1 MTDEQQPDIEQRV
14 RQPHPDAEYRS
25 LTTDIAL
32 FVVPPLTAA
41 TGAATVWAL
50 NEYGP
55 NSDSKQSQQ
64 DEPKQV
70 ILPPG
75 VDPE

>member
-1 MTDEQQPDIEQRV
+1 VTDEQQPDIEQRV

-32 FVVPPLTAA
+32 FAGPVLGGLASGGTA
-41 TGAATVWAL
+41 WAL
-50 NEYGP
+50 DQYGP
-55 NSDSKQSQQ
+55 KSDSEKGQQ
-64 DEPKQV
+64 EEPKQV